1 MSAEI
6 IKLGRAARGESF
18 QRTMIMLTCMLAASI
33 YSMNLT
39 IVAISLPHMQ
49 GTFSATPDQIAW
61 VVTGFILGLTMMIA
75 CIGWI
80 AERLGRKR
88 VYLACLTF
96 FVFASVMCGNAY
108 VLEEEVLWRFLQGVS
123 GAGILPL
130 SQSII
135 LDVYPREQHSR
146 VLGVWGLGNM
156 AGPIIAPP
164 IGGMITE
171 AYGWH
176 SVFDINIPAGL
187 LALLGAALF
196 VPTTPANRRPL
207 DVVGL
212 LTLVGGL
219 GLIQLMVN
227 RGARLD
233 WLESPEII
241 VELAVGLALIY
252 FFIVHILTARKPFLD
267 PAIFRDRNFS
277 IGIILITAF
286 GIFSFLP
293 VVMLPLFMRNLLD
306 YPVQIIGILL
316 VPRAFGVV
324 IGNLTVARLLR
335 YIDPRHLVT
344 AGLVCTMY
352 SSWEVSTWTLDVG
365 VWEIAINGVFQGL
378 GNGLIYVTVN
388 TLTFYDLPPK
398 HRPQGV
404 PLFYL
409 TFNIAASIGIAGFI
423 TYWVQST
430 QLNHAVLAEH
440 ISPFNELMRQ
450 SIPPHV
456 REMDA
461 ARAAALNH
469 EITRQA
475 SMIGFEIS
483 FQLVSLVALLTIP
496 FVYLMRNPWAKKKH
510 LVPGGGR
517 G

>member
-1 MSAEI
+1 MSIET
-6 IKLGRAARGESF
+6 IKLKSAARGESF
-18 QRTMIMLTCMLAASI
+18 QRAMIMATCMLAASI

-39 IVAISLPHMQ
+39 IVSISLPHMQ
-49 GTFSATPDQIAW
+49 GTFSATPDQVSW

-80 AERLGRKR
+80 ADQLGRKK
-88 VYLACLTF
+88 VYLTCLVA
-96 FVFASVMCGNAY
+96 FVFASVMCGNAHT
-108 VLEEEVLWRFLQGVS
+108 LEEEVLWRFLQGVS

-146 VLGVWGLGNM
+146 VLGIWGLGNM

-171 AYGWH
+171 AYSWQN
-176 SVFDINIPAGL
+176 VFDINIPAGL

-196 VPTTPANRRPL
+196 VPSTPPARREL
-207 DVVGL
+207 DIVGVV
-212 LTLVGGL
+212 TLVGGL

-227 RGARLD
+227 RGARQD
-233 WLESPEII
+233 WFESTEII
-241 VELAVGLALIY
+241 LELVVGLALIY
-252 FFIVHILTARKPFLD
+252 VFIIHILTTRKPFLN
-267 PAIFRDRNFS
+267 PEIFRDRNFT
-277 IGIILITAF
+277 IGNILITSF
-286 GIFSFLP
+286 GVFSFLP
-293 VVMLPLFMRNLLD
+293 VVMLPLFMRNLMD
-306 YPVQIIGILL
+306 YPVQLIGLLL
-316 VPRAFGVV
+316 VPRALGVV
-324 IGNLTVARLLR
+324 VGNLAVSRLVR
-335 YIDPRHLVT
+335 HIDPRHLIT
-344 AGLVCTMY
+344 LGLVCTMY
-352 SSWEVSTWTLDVG
+352 SSWEVSTWTLDVS
-365 VWEIAINGVFQGL
+365 VWEIAVNGVFQGL

-398 HRPQGV
+398 HRSQGV

-430 QLNHAVLAEH
+430 QLNHAVLTEH

-450 SIPPHV
+450 GLLPHT

-461 ARAAALNH
+461 ARAAALNQ

-475 SMIGFEIS
+475 SLIGFEIS
-483 FQLVSLVALLTIP
+483 FQLVSFVALITIP
-496 FVYLMRNPWAKKKH
+496 VAYLMRNPWAKKRAPK
-510 LVPGGGR
+510 GGAG
-517 G
+517 

>member
-1 MSAEI
+1 MSIETLRL
-6 IKLGRAARGESF
+6 KGAARGEAF
-18 QRTMIMLTCMLAASI
+18 QRTMIMATCMLAASI

-49 GTFSATPDQIAW
+49 GTFSATPDQISW

-80 AERLGRKR
+80 ADQLGRKK
-88 VYLACLTF
+88 VYLICMVA
-96 FVFASVMCGNAY
+96 FVFASVMCGNANT
-108 VLEEEVLWRFLQGVS
+108 LEEEVLWRFLQGVS

-146 VLGVWGLGNM
+146 VLGIWGLGNM
-156 AGPIIAPP
+156 VGPIIAPP

-171 AYGWH
+171 AYSWQN
-176 SVFDINIPAGL
+176 VFDINIPAGL

-196 VPTTPANRRPL
+196 VPSTPPARREL

-212 LTLVGGL
+212 VTLVGGL

-233 WLESPEII
+233 WFESTEIVLELI
-241 VELAVGLALIY
+241 AGLALLYVFVI
-252 FFIVHILTARKPFLD
+252 HILTTRKPFLN
-267 PAIFRDRNFS
+267 PEIFRDRNFT
-277 IGIILITAF
+277 IGIVLITSF
-286 GIFSFLP
+286 GVFSFLP
-293 VVMLPLFMRNLLD
+293 VVMLPLFMRNLMD
-306 YPVQIIGILL
+306 YPVQLIGLLL
-316 VPRAFGVV
+316 VPRALGVV
-324 IGNLTVARLLR
+324 VGNLAVSRLVR
-335 YIDPRHLVT
+335 HVDPRHLIT
-344 AGLVCTMY
+344 LGLVCTMY
-352 SSWEVSTWTLDVG
+352 SSWHVSTWTLDVS
-365 VWEIAINGVFQGL
+365 VWDIAVNGVFQGL

-398 HRPQGV
+398 HRSQAV

-430 QLNHAVLAEH
+430 QFNHAVLAEH
-440 ISPFNELMRQ
+440 ISPFNTLLRQ
-450 SIPPHV
+450 GFLPNA
-456 REMDA
+456 REIDA
-461 ARAAALNH
+461 ARAATLNQ

-475 SMIGFEIS
+475 SLIGFEIS
-483 FQLVSLVALLTIP
+483 FQLVAFVALITIP
-496 FVYLMRNPWAKKKH
+496 AVYFMRNPWAKKH
-510 LVPGGGR
+510 AAPNGGTG
-517 G
+517 